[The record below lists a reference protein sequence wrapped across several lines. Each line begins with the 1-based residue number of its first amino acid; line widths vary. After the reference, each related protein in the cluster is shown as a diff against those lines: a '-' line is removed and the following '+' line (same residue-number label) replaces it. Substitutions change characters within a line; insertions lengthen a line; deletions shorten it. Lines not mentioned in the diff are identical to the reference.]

1 MQQDPE
7 EGLSQEATRAEAQ
20 RRFGN
25 GTGCREKHV
34 RIEDR
39 RRKGHARLNI
49 ITDFVT
55 DIRLAGRNMRKH
67 PGFTL
72 VSLLIL
78 AIGIGGVTVMY
89 STLNGVALR
98 LLPYDEPDRLVWV
111 QAITD
116 AGRPNTVAAL
126 DYFDYRQ
133 QCSSFASLGAHLTF
147 RPGVI
152 ITGEDEPE
160 RVISTTVSHNLF
172 STLGIA
178 PLHGRTF
185 TLDEEVLGGPNV
197 VTLSYGLWQRR
208 YGGDPSIVGMS
219 ITING
224 APFDVVGVM
233 PDGYDYPAGVQL
245 WSPMQRGGPS
255 ESGRGNNNFSIIGR
269 LAGGVT
275 IEQAQSEMDVLAA
288 NISEAYPDSKGGWGI
303 QLVRLH
309 DRFFASIRSSMLL
322 LLGAVSLVLLI
333 VCANLSSLFLA
344 KVTSRQNEFAIRL
357 SLGASRGAVLR
368 QLLTESL
375 VITLLGSLCGIL
387 LALLGIHVLK
397 IIGPGNLPRLQT
409 VSIDTTVL
417 AVMVTVSILTGLL
430 FGIVPAVR
438 SSRVS
443 LVQSLKE
450 SGRSTEG
457 MRSLRT
463 RGVLVVAQVA
473 FSLILLIVSGL
484 LIRSFLRLQQVD
496 PGMEPAGL
504 LTMSVQLPAFTY
516 TDPGQREQF
525 FDETLEQ
532 IRALPGVLDASAVDG
547 FPLYGGL
554 WNGIW
559 PADRPPADASERIAA
574 TRRFAMDGYFRT
586 LGVPVLAGRTFEST
600 DRTGSQTVTVVS
612 QTLAKQVFQD
622 ENAVGK
628 ILILPWG
635 DGIPLE
641 IIGVVGDL
649 PDYGLGADFR
659 PVFYLPNRQYPQ
671 TVLSLVIRVDG
682 EPTALT
688 PAIRTIIWE
697 VDKDVPITNV
707 STIEARISGSTAG
720 FRFQTLLFG
729 TFAAIA
735 IILASI
741 GLYGVLAYF
750 VSQRTREMGIRIA
763 LGAGPNDVMYEV
775 IRRGV
780 IWAGSGL
787 AFGLLG
793 GLIASMLLRSMLFA
807 TAPTDPLTYLLVSLF
822 LALVAFLA
830 CLIPARRAVRVD
842 PLIALRAE

>member
-1 MQQDPE
+1 MQQDPKD
-7 EGLSQEATRAEAQ
+7 GLPPETARAEA
-20 RRFGN
+20 RRRSGN
-25 GTGCREKHV
+25 GTGYREEYMQ
-34 RIEDR
+34 IGDR
-39 RRKGHARLNI
+39 RRETRARLGFI
-49 ITDFVT
+49 ADFVM
-55 DIRLAGRNMRKH
+55 DLRLAGRNMRKH
-67 PGFTL
+67 SGFTL

-98 LLPYDEPDRLVWV
+98 PLPYDEPDRLVWV

-116 AGRPNTVAAL
+116 AGRPNTLSAL
-126 DYFDYRQ
+126 DYFDYRE

-152 ITGEDEPE
+152 ITSEDEPE
-160 RVISTTVSHNLF
+160 RVIATTVSHNLF
-172 STLGIA
+172 STLGVA

-197 VTLSYGLWQRR
+197 VILSYGLWQRR
-208 YGGDPSIVGMS
+208 YGGDPSIVGTG

-224 APFDVVGVM
+224 ASFDVVGVL
-233 PDGYDYPAGVQL
+233 PEGFDYPAGVQL
-245 WSPMQRGGPS
+245 WSPMQRGGPA
-255 ESGRGNNNFSIIGR
+255 ESGRGNNNFWMIGR
-269 LAGGVT
+269 LADGVS

-288 NISEAYPDSKGGWGI
+288 HISETYPDSKGGWGV
-303 QLVRLH
+303 QLVPLH
-309 DRFFASIRSSMLL
+309 DRFFAGVRSSMLL

-333 VCANLSSLFLA
+333 VCANLSSIFMA
-344 KVTSRQNEFAIRL
+344 KVTSRRNEFAIRL
-357 SLGASRGAVLR
+357 SLGAPRGAIIR
-368 QLLTESL
+368 QLMTESM
-375 VITLLGSLCGIL
+375 VITLLGSLGGIL
-387 LALLGIHVLK
+387 LALQGIHVLK

-430 FGIVPAVR
+430 FGIVPAIR
-438 SSRVS
+438 SSQVS
-443 LVQSLKE
+443 LDKSLKE
-450 SGRSTEG
+450 GGHSTEG
-457 MRSLRT
+457 MRSLRM
-463 RGVLVVAQVA
+463 RSVLVVTQVA
-473 FSLILLIVSGL
+473 LSLTLLIGSGL

-504 LTMSVQLPAFTY
+504 LIMGVQLPSFTY
-516 TDPGQREQF
+516 SDRGQRERF
-525 FDETLEQ
+525 FDETLER

-574 TRRFAMDGYFRT
+574 TRRFAMEGYFRT
-586 LGVPVLAGRTFEST
+586 LGVPVLTGRTFEST
-600 DRTGSQTVTVVS
+600 DRAGSQTVTVVS
-612 QTLAKQVFQD
+612 RTLAEQVFPGED
-622 ENAVGK
+622 SVGK
-628 ILILPWG
+628 ILTLPWG

-649 PDYGLGADFR
+649 PDYGLGADSR

-671 TVLSLVIRVDG
+671 TTLSLAIRVDG
-682 EPTALT
+682 EPTTLV
-688 PAIRTIIWE
+688 PAIRSTIRE
-697 VDKDVPITNV
+697 VDKDVPITNI
-707 STIEARISGSTAG
+707 STMEARLSGSTAG
-720 FRFQTLLFG
+720 FRFLMLLLG

-763 LGAGPNDVMYEV
+763 MGAGPKDVMYQV

-787 AFGLLG
+787 VFGLLG
-793 GLIASMLLRSMLFA
+793 GLLASTLLRSMLFA
-807 TAPTDPLTYLLVSLF
+807 TTPIDPLTYLLVSLF
-822 LALVAFLA
+822 LALVAILA